1 MGTQYLIDS
10 NVVIDYLSNKLPPPG
25 MSLLND
31 VVDDIPNVSI
41 ISKIEVLGF
50 NAPPQ
55 DYQLL
60 QNFFQDAIIFELLSE
75 VVDRAIE
82 LRKAYKIKL
91 GDSIIA
97 ATALTY
103 DLNLL
108 ARNTNDFKQLANLRL
123 INPHE
128 L

>member
-1 MGTQYLIDS
+1 
-10 NVVIDYLSNKLPPPG
+10 

-60 QNFFQDAIIFELLSE
+60 QSFFQDAIIFELLSE
-75 VVDRAIE
+75 VVDGAIE

-103 DLNLL
+103 DLSLL
-108 ARNTNDFKQLANLRL
+108 TRNTNDFKQLANLRL